1 MGFFK
6 GSQKLQRNSEYRSND
21 PWTRCTSWMRK
32 KLRNPFACNAD
43 HRFDT
48 KVICPTR
55 RGSFWVKFPTV
66 RNKTPVKCPG
76 YGKWGWADLELTGTL
91 LCFNEF
97 TSKYNIFI
105 FSIDIS
111 GSQDG
116 SIRMWEFG
124 HSQEITSHHTSGS
137 YQRVTRAR
145 FSPHGNKVILML
157 Y

>member
-1 MGFFK
+1 MR
-6 GSQKLQRNSEYRSND
+6 QTVYSNVNIVLS
-21 PWTRCTSWMRK
+21 TTE
-32 KLRNPFACNAD
+32 
-43 HRFDT
+43 
-48 KVICPTR
+48 I
-55 RGSFWVKFPTV
+55 
-66 RNKTPVKCPG
+66 
-76 YGKWGWADLELTGTL
+76 YY
-91 LCFNEF
+91 
-97 TSKYNIFI
+97 TSKYTIFI
-105 FSIDIS
+105 FSVDIS

>member
-1 MGFFK
+1 MDQIPHCTEQNS
-6 GSQKLQRNSEYRSND
+6 SQMPGVCL
-21 PWTRCTSWMRK
+21 
-32 KLRNPFACNAD
+32 
-43 HRFDT
+43 
-48 KVICPTR
+48 
-55 RGSFWVKFPTV
+55 V
-66 RNKTPVKCPG
+66 RM
-76 YGKWGWADLELTGTL
+76 ADLELAGTQ
-91 LCFNEF
+91 LCFNEC
-97 TSKYNIFI
+97 TSKYTVII